1 MLDAL
6 RLPGHRRAPLS
17 TALTDVSANDAMPA
31 GRAYAKYGRSLAM
44 IPIRLCRIDAPML
57 EPPKYS
63 LPEIE
68 RRWLVPDA
76 FLDTLADAPYR
87 VIDDTYID
95 HTLLRL
101 RAIRAPDGSVVY
113 KLCKKYGRRHALAN
127 PMTNLYLSADEY
139 RVLSALGGARISKRR
154 YAVAGGSV
162 DVYRSPAPLGI
173 FEIEFAS
180 ESLAVDYVPPAFVGR
195 EITDDDRYSGAALA
209 TRQAR

>member
-1 MLDAL
+1 
-6 RLPGHRRAPLS
+6 
-17 TALTDVSANDAMPA
+17 
-31 GRAYAKYGRSLAM
+31 
-44 IPIRLCRIDAPML
+44 ML

-76 FLDTLADAPYR
+76 FLDTLAEEPYR

-180 ESLAVDYVPPAFVGR
+180 ESLAADYVPPAFVGR